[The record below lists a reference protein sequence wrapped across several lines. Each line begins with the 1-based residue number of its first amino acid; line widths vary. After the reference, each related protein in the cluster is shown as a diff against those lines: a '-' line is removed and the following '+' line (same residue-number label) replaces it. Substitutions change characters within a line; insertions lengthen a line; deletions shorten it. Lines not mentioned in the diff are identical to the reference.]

1 MIAVVFLAV
10 YTAAVSLIYAA
21 TATAAPALAKDP
33 TCFIGVVALLLLP
46 ALVAAWIMHRR
57 RRA

>member
-1 MIAVVFLAV
+1 MIAVVMLAV

-33 TCFIGVVALLLLP
+33 VCFVAVVALLLFP
-46 ALVAAWIMHRR
+46 ALVAAWILHRR